1 VIIAAL
7 VTVSG
12 VVIVAVLNSRTD
24 DLKRAERLSV
34 LAEKMKRGPERA
46 FVERTRDDYVVRWT
60 LRAASPK
67 FSTMRIWIVLLSVY
81 AIGALWLAVFITS
94 VDPAAEEYML
104 WILMGAAVL
113 ALGSFGVSV
122 LRLRAQRKWVKAE
135 REARAIDPPQNRR
148 LWLEYEDRDGPDRKV
163 G

>member
-1 VIIAAL
+1 
-7 VTVSG
+7 
-12 VVIVAVLNSRTD
+12 
-24 DLKRAERLSV
+24 
-34 LAEKMKRGPERA
+34 
-46 FVERTRDDYVVRWT
+46 
-60 LRAASPK
+60 
-67 FSTMRIWIVLLSVY
+67 
-81 AIGALWLAVFITS
+81 
-94 VDPAAEEYML
+94 
-104 WILMGAAVL
+104 L

>member
-1 VIIAAL
+1 L
-7 VTVSG
+7 HVSKP
-12 VVIVAVLNSRTD
+12 R
-24 DLKRAERLSV
+24 RLGGK
-34 LAEKMKRGPERA
+34 A
-46 FVERTRDDYVVRWT
+46 
-60 LRAASPK
+60 LRASRP
-67 FSTMRIWIVLLSVY
+67 LSKDCRR
-81 AIGALWLAVFITS
+81 G
-94 VDPAAEEYML
+94 DPSL
-104 WILMGAAVL
+104 AAVL